1 MYAAKEG
8 GRNQYRR
15 FESSMRE
22 AALMRRQ
29 LHRDLQSA
37 LAERQFHLLYQPI
50 VDLDT
55 GRMVKVEA
63 LLRWNHPA
71 RGLLPPLA
79 FIAQAEESG
88 LIRQIGDWVFREA
101 TMQLRAWRHAHDL
114 QMSINVS
121 PVQLLADGIRTEDWL
136 AHLRELGLPPGRLTV
151 EITESLLMD
160 MGPATQ
166 DKLLAFRDAGVQ
178 VALDDF
184 GTGYSS
190 LSYLNRFD
198 IDYIKIDRSFVED
211 LDIGTESL
219 ALCQAII
226 VMAHKLG
233 LAVIAEGV
241 SSARQCELLRAAG
254 CNYAQGYFF
263 AQPLEAAEIDEMIV
277 RRLL

>member
-1 MYAAKEG
+1 
-8 GRNQYRR
+8 
-15 FESSMRE
+15 
-22 AALMRRQ
+22 
-29 LHRDLQSA
+29 
-37 LAERQFHLLYQPI
+37 
-50 VDLDT
+50 
-55 GRMVKVEA
+55 
-63 LLRWNHPA
+63 
-71 RGLLPPLA
+71 
-79 FIAQAEESG
+79 
-88 LIRQIGDWVFREA
+88 
-101 TMQLRAWRHAHDL
+101 
-114 QMSINVS
+114 
-121 PVQLLADGIRTEDWL
+121 
-136 AHLRELGLPPGRLTV
+136 
-151 EITESLLMD
+151 LMD

-263 AQPLEAAEIDEMIV
+263 AQPLEAAEIDEMIM